1 MGKVIDLEETF
12 LEKAERLRLLAL
24 KFFPW
29 TELDRVMMERIEPL
43 HKCMSAR
50 GRVAVEEAVYRLAF
64 DSFVMGL
71 KHCRVALQQGTTD
84 TWKHRRWFFHVFGE
98 EADQLF
104 QKAAEDFQLFQV
116 LEDMTC
122 QSVWLVLEEVVP
134 QWFFLGMNEGKLL
147 RKQRLL

>member
-12 LEKAERLRLLAL
+12 LERAERLRLLAL

-29 TELDRVMMERIEPL
+29 TELDRVMIEWVEPF
-43 HKCMSAR
+43 HKSMSAR

-71 KHCRVALQQGTTD
+71 KHCRVALEQGAAD
-84 TWKHRRWFFHVFGE
+84 TWEYRRWFFQVFGE

-116 LEDMTC
+116 LEDMVC

-134 QWFFLGMNEGKLL
+134 QWFFLGTNEGKQL
-147 RKQRLL
+147 RKQRML